1 MTQALLQTRTTP
13 HRAGD
18 AHSAKG
24 LKTRVAMV
32 TPWQGVCGNAE
43 YAHKLVQGLSHRVDV
58 VPLRLAAYP
67 HAKGHLANLLA
78 AIEASSVD
86 VVHIQHEYVFFGSD
100 PIASNRALLDFVS
113 KVNRPIVITLHTVS
127 HAPLSGI
134 SLRHRWLTA
143 AFQLVQRLC
152 GLVNWRIVRTSLR
165 KLTEFLRRWDALHRA
180 LEKSSAIIVHTQH
193 SSEILASYFP
203 DIAQKIRVVPIPVM
217 TSPEIGE
224 PPLQK
229 RPGEVWLMLMG
240 FVLEHKRHML
250 AVDALQHLPENYQLV
265 VAGGPHPHD
274 AGSRR
279 YWRELVREIDRAR
292 MTERVV
298 FTGFVADRRQYF
310 GILNLA
316 DVFLMPYREVG
327 QSASAVLADILSLGK
342 PIITSAAESLCEY
355 RDDADS
361 WACSFSG
368 HVEDARQFADEIL
381 HLHRES
387 SNPKATYKAHAA
399 KAARKYAID

>member
-1 MTQALLQTRTTP
+1 
-13 HRAGD
+13 
-18 AHSAKG
+18 
-24 LKTRVAMV
+24 MV
-32 TPWQGVCGNAE
+32 TPWQDVCGNAE
-43 YAHKLVQGLSHRVDV
+43 YAHKLVQGLSRMVDV
-58 VPLRLAAYP
+58 VPLRLTAYP
-67 HAKGHLANLLA
+67 YATGHLAHLLA

-113 KVNRPIVITLHTVS
+113 KINRPIVITLHTVS

-134 SLRHRWLTA
+134 SLPQTWLTA
-143 AFQLVQRLC
+143 TFQHVQRLC
-152 GLVNWRIVRTSLR
+152 GLVNWRIVRKGLR

-180 LEKSSAIIVHTQH
+180 LQKANAIVVHTQL
-193 SSEILASYFP
+193 SAETLATYFP
-203 DIAQKIRVVPIPVM
+203 DIAQKIRVVPIPIM
-217 TSPEIGE
+217 TTPEIGE
-224 PPLQK
+224 PALQK
-229 RPGEVWLMLMG
+229 RPGDVWLMLMG

-250 AVDALQHLPENYQLV
+250 AVDAMQHLPENYRLV

-274 AGSRR
+274 AGSRK
-279 YWRELVREIDRAR
+279 YWRELVRDIDRAR
-292 MTERVV
+292 MTDRVV
-298 FTGFVADRRQYF
+298 FTGFIADRREYF

-327 QSASAVLADILSLGK
+327 QSASAVLADILGFGK

-381 HLHRES
+381 QLHGES

-399 KAARKYAID
+399 HAARKYAIDNICKMYRTLYETEGMT